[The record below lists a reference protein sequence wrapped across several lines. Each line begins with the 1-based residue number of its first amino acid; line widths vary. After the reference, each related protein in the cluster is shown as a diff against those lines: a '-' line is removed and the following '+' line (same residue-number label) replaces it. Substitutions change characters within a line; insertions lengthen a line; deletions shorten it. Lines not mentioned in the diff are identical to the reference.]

1 MLVYVPDASAAER
14 ELALDDLL
22 AVSLIRCLPA
32 ETARE
37 IAWTARLDLSRTGQ
51 STSTRLSTALEAECK
66 SGRLLAVPRRLTL
79 DFPWPSGILADATA
93 VEGQAAAGVAAPPSG
108 GTSPS
113 VTERPGKGRV
123 PHHRPPKEVV
133 SLGGIN
139 KPGSPKTVKLE
150 KETAAAYGRMVAHAR
165 TDGFEEPLFL
175 IVSGWRDEKLQAD
188 LYAKAL
194 IKYGSAAEARKWVAP
209 PGHSAHGTGCAVDLW
224 LGFACG
230 KENNEQ
236 IKASEAYDWLTE
248 NANGH
253 GFNPYDLEGWHWEY
267 YVGD

>member
-1 MLVYVPDASAAER
+1 VLVYVPDAASPERDLAADNGF
-14 ELALDDLL
+14 A
-22 AVSLIRCLPA
+22 ASLIRCLPP

-51 STSTRLSTALEAECK
+51 PSSTRLSTGLEAECK
-66 SGRLLAVPRRLTL
+66 AGRLLAVPRRLML
-79 DFPWPSGILADATA
+79 EFPWPAGILADATA
-93 VEGQAAAGVAAPPSG
+93 VEDQGSAGKAAPPPG
-108 GTSPS
+108 GGAAS
-113 VTERPGKGRV
+113 VTEKPGKGRV

-133 SLGGIN
+133 SLPGIN
-139 KPGSPKTVKLE
+139 KPGSPKTIKLE
-150 KETAAAYGRMVAHAR
+150 KDTAAAYQRMVEHAR
-165 TDGFEEPLFL
+165 DDGFEEPLFL
-175 IVSGWRDEKLQAD
+175 IVSGWRDEKLQAE

-230 KENNEQ
+230 KENNEL
-236 IKASEAYDWLTE
+236 IKDSEAYDWLTE
-248 NANGH
+248 NANAH